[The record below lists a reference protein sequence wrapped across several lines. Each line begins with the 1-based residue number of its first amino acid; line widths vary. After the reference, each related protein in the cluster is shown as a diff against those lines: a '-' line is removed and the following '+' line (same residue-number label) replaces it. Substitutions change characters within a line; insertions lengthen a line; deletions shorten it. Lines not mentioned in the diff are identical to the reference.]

1 VKEKFAKQLHKNKE
15 LFNEVVADT
24 SEKGEEKYSEV
35 VLDALKFAS
44 NMGLNCG
51 EGGDE
56 KSLLIPFRKSKRS
69 GSLPLR

>member
-1 VKEKFAKQLHKNKE
+1 MLVSLYLIYKVYKFT
-15 LFNEVVADT
+15 EVVADT
-24 SEKGEEKYSEV
+24 SEKGEENYSEV

-44 NMGLNCG
+44 NMGLTCG

-56 KSLLIPFRKSKRS
+56 KSLLNLFRKSKRS